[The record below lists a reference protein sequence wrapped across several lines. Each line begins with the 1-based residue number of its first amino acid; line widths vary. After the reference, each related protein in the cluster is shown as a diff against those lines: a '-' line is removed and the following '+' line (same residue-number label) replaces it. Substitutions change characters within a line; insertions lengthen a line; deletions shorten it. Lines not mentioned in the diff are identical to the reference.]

1 MLKTLKFPWLYI
13 IELVLWL
20 PLLAGFVTTVAFV
33 AAKPIASLDLQGRSL
48 PATWEAAVSNRGK
61 FLEGYLISNHP
72 TAFAFGVLLLLGA
85 AVALYPVY
93 KAQLSQRQSD
103 GESRVTAHKI
113 AHVCVA
119 VALMGLSYFLFTQY
133 LVGVSP
139 A

>member
-20 PLLAGFVTTVAFV
+20 PLLAGFATTVAFV

-48 PATWEAAVSNRGK
+48 PVTWEAAVANHGK
-61 FLEGYLISNHP
+61 FLEGYLIAKHP
-72 TAFAFGVLLLLGA
+72 AAFAFGVLLLLGA
-85 AVALYPVY
+85 AALLYPVY
-93 KAQLSQRQSD
+93 KAQLWQRQSD
-103 GESRVTAHKI
+103 GESRLAAHKI

-119 VALMGLSYFLFTQY
+119 AALVALGYFLLNHY